1 MSRIHARG
9 LPDFD
14 RRATVFCSIGALPE
28 VVENRKTGWLYPSGD
43 HEQSDR
49 GLVTLLCSPELSSA
63 VTNAARPKI
72 LNVYI
77 GRQPQP
83 GH

>member
-28 VVENRKTGWLYPSGD
+28 VVEHRKTGWPYPSGD

-49 GLVTLLCSPELSSA
+49 GLVLALLA
-63 VTNAARPKI
+63 
-72 LNVYI
+72 
-77 GRQPQP
+77 
-83 GH
+83 

>member
-28 VVENRKTGWLYPSGD
+28 VIEHRKTGWLYPSGG
-43 HEQSDR
+43 HEPSDR
-49 GLVTLLCSPELSSA
+49 GLVTLLCSPELYSQRFMIS
-63 VTNAARPKI
+63 TRMARCWSETEFI
-72 LNVYI
+72 S
-77 GRQPQP
+77 
-83 GH
+83 